1 MIAPCLFKNSIRSIL
16 TYNGDMTLKLH
27 NTLTGKEE
35 EFHPIEKSK
44 TKMFVCGPTVYDYSH
59 LGHGKTYTQFD
70 VIARALRYL
79 GHELTY
85 VVNITDIDDK
95 IIKRATE
102 RGVDPAALAQ
112 EYEKAYVEDMRALN
126 VVNIDKYARAHDYVP
141 EIVSQVKRLIENG
154 LAYKISDGYY
164 FDVKKFDDYGK
175 LSRRN
180 ILKPND
186 AVSRID
192 ENPEKRNPGDFCLW
206 KLRKK
211 GEPFWSSELGEGRP
225 GWHIE
230 DTAITEKEFGAQYDI
245 HGGAVDLIFPHHEAE
260 IAQMESISGKK
271 PLVRYWL
278 HTGFLNISKE
288 KMAKSKGNFITIR
301 EALQKYDE
309 KVVRYFFASNHYRTP
324 INFSFE
330 SLEQSRNALER
341 INNFVLNLKNSRGKD
356 DLNLIKRTKE
366 DFIKAMNDDFNTPV
380 AFSIIFNFI
389 NEVNKKGG
397 GKKSYNLMLEFDKIF
412 NILTIKEKKISAEI
426 KKLILEREK
435 ARKKKDFRKADE
447 IRERLKKQGIL
458 LEDTEKGVKWKTK

>member
-1 MIAPCLFKNSIRSIL
+1 
-16 TYNGDMTLKLH
+16 MTLKLH

-278 HTGFLNISKE
+278 HTGFLNISSE
-288 KMAKSKGNFITIR
+288 KMSKSLGNFLTIR
-301 EALQKYDE
+301 DVLAKGVSPLAL
-309 KVVRYFFASNHYRTP
+309 RYYFLTAHYRTP
-324 INFSFE
+324 MDFSWE
-330 SLEQSRNALER
+330 ALEAAQNAYR
-341 INNFVLNLKNSRGKD
+341 KLKEFVSTPTSLPLTKGEVPEAEGVYLDEFKSALENDLNTPEALGVVW
-356 DLNLIKRTKE
+356 NLIKDE
-366 DFIKAMNDDFNTPV
+366 
-380 AFSIIFNFI
+380 SIFPA
-389 NEVNKKGG
+389 NKRAT
-397 GKKSYNLMLEFDKIF
+397 LLEFDKVLGLDLEHNEF
-412 NILTIKEKKISAEI
+412 LNVPPEVVELGEQRQKAKENKNFAEADKIRQEI
-426 KKLILEREK
+426 ENKG
-435 ARKKKDFRKADE
+435 FE
-447 IRERLKKQGIL
+447 IR
-458 LEDTEKGVKWKTK
+458 DTEGTFIIMKK

>member
-112 EYEKAYVEDMRALN
+112 EYEKSYVEDMRALN

-278 HTGFLNISKE
+278 HTGFLNINKKKMSKSL
-288 KMAKSKGNFITIR
+288 KNFVTIR
-301 EALQKYDE
+301 EALEKYDG
-309 KVVRYFFASNHYRTP
+309 KVIRYFFASNHYRTTLDFSYEVLDQNKNGLERLNDFARNLKESKNKDNLKLIEKTRKAFFIALDDDFDKP
-324 INFSFE
+324 KAFSF
-330 SLEQSRNALER
+330 LFD
-341 INNFVLNLKNSRGKD
+341 FVR
-356 DLNLIKRTKE
+356 
-366 DFIKAMNDDFNTPV
+366 
-380 AFSIIFNFI
+380 
-389 NEVNKKGG
+389 EVNKNGG
-397 GKKSYNLMLEFDKIF
+397 GKNSYEFLLEIDKIF
-412 NILTIKEKKISAEI
+412 NVLTLDNKIPKE
-426 KKLILEREK
+426 
-435 ARKKKDFRKADE
+435 
-447 IRERLKKQGIL
+447 
-458 LEDTEKGVKWKTK
+458 

>member
-1 MIAPCLFKNSIRSIL
+1 
-16 TYNGDMTLKLH
+16 MTLKLH

-278 HTGFLNISKE
+278 HTGFLNISSE
-288 KMAKSKGNFITIR
+288 KMSKSLGNFLTIR
-301 EALQKYDE
+301 DVLAKGVSPLAL
-309 KVVRYFFASNHYRTP
+309 RYYFLTAHYRTP
-324 INFSFE
+324 MDFSWE
-330 SLEQSRNALER
+330 ALEAAQNAYR
-341 INNFVLNLKNSRGKD
+341 KLKEFVSTPTSLPLTKGEVPEAEGGYLDEFKSALENDLNTPEALGVVW
-356 DLNLIKRTKE
+356 NLIKDE
-366 DFIKAMNDDFNTPV
+366 
-380 AFSIIFNFI
+380 SIFPA
-389 NEVNKKGG
+389 NKRAT
-397 GKKSYNLMLEFDKIF
+397 LLEFDKVLGLDLEHNEF
-412 NILTIKEKKISAEI
+412 LNVPPEVVELGEQRQKAKENKNFAEADKIRQEI
-426 KKLILEREK
+426 ENKG
-435 ARKKKDFRKADE
+435 FE
-447 IRERLKKQGIL
+447 IR
-458 LEDTEKGVKWKTK
+458 DTEGTFIIMKK

>member
-1 MIAPCLFKNSIRSIL
+1 M
-16 TYNGDMTLKLH
+16 
-27 NTLTGKEE
+27 
-35 EFHPIEKSK
+35 
-44 TKMFVCGPTVYDYSH
+44 
-59 LGHGKTYTQFD
+59 
-70 VIARALRYL
+70 
-79 GHELTY
+79 
-85 VVNITDIDDK
+85 
-95 IIKRATE
+95 
-102 RGVDPAALAQ
+102 DPAALAQ

-278 HTGFLNISKE
+278 HTGFLNISSE
-288 KMAKSKGNFITIR
+288 KMSKSLGNFLTIR
-301 EALQKYDE
+301 DVLAKGVSPLAL
-309 KVVRYFFASNHYRTP
+309 RYYFLTAHYRTP
-324 INFSFE
+324 MDFSWE
-330 SLEQSRNALER
+330 ALEAAQNAYR
-341 INNFVLNLKNSRGKD
+341 KLKEFVSTPTSLPLTKGEVPEAEGVYLDEFKSALENDLNTPEALGVVW
-356 DLNLIKRTKE
+356 NLIKDE
-366 DFIKAMNDDFNTPV
+366 
-380 AFSIIFNFI
+380 SIFPA
-389 NEVNKKGG
+389 NKRAT
-397 GKKSYNLMLEFDKIF
+397 LLEFDKVLGLDLEHNEF
-412 NILTIKEKKISAEI
+412 LNVPPEVVELGEQRQKAKENKNFAEADKIRQEI
-426 KKLILEREK
+426 ENKG
-435 ARKKKDFRKADE
+435 FE
-447 IRERLKKQGIL
+447 IR
-458 LEDTEKGVKWKTK
+458 DTEGTFIIMKK

>member
-1 MIAPCLFKNSIRSIL
+1 
-16 TYNGDMTLKLH
+16 MTLKLH

-278 HTGFLNISKE
+278 HTGFLNISSE
-288 KMAKSKGNFITIR
+288 KMSKSLGNFLTIR
-301 EALQKYDE
+301 DVLAKGVSPLAL
-309 KVVRYFFASNHYRTP
+309 RYYFLTAHYRTP
-324 INFSFE
+324 MDFSWE
-330 SLEQSRNALER
+330 ALEAAQNAYR
-341 INNFVLNLKNSRGKD
+341 KLKEFVS
-356 DLNLIKRTKE
+356 
-366 DFIKAMNDDFNTPV
+366 TPT
-380 AFSIIFNFI
+380 SLPLT
-389 NEVNKKGG
+389 KGG
-397 GKKSYNLMLEFDKIF
+397 VFG
-412 NILTIKEKKISAEI
+412 
-426 KKLILEREK
+426 
-435 ARKKKDFRKADE
+435 
-447 IRERLKKQGIL
+447 
-458 LEDTEKGVKWKTK
+458 